1 LNWRCISSQRWIRVI
16 ITLFAGFGV
25 TGAAIAAPAQREA
38 AVMMSS
44 LRISVFRTSKSDY
57 VTMANLFC
65 VRFSELL
72 NFVSRM

>member
-1 LNWRCISSQRWIRVI
+1 
-16 ITLFAGFGV
+16 
-25 TGAAIAAPAQREA
+25 
-38 AVMMSS
+38 VMMSS